1 MIPITAPAAATTQPV
16 EAAVGFGANL
26 GDKLANL
33 AAALAAIRAIPGV
46 ALLAK
51 SGVYETEP
59 VDVPPEFA
67 DKPFAN
73 AVAVFA
79 VASMTSDEWSRR
91 LHAIEDALLRTRG
104 RVPHLP
110 RTIDLDLLTFGD
122 EIRNDPHLR
131 LPHPQIASR
140 RFVCQPLAEIRPN
153 LILPTRTEPITR
165 LLKKLP
171 EKPAVRL
178 TEHEFGGN

>member
-1 MIPITAPAAATTQPV
+1 MNTDCERT

-26 GDKLANL
+26 GERLANL
-33 AAALAAIRAIPGV
+33 SDALARIRALPGV
-46 ALLAK
+46 ELLAK
-51 SGVYETEP
+51 SSVYETEP

-79 VASMTSDEWSRR
+79 VTMPVAEWSRR
-91 LHAIEDALLRTRG
+91 LHAIEDDMLRVRG
-104 RVPHLP
+104 RVPHMP

-122 EIRNDPHLR
+122 EIRDEPHLR
-131 LPHPQIASR
+131 LPHPQIRSR

-153 LILPTRTEPITR
+153 LTPPGHDETIAETLA
-165 LLKKLP
+165 KLP
-171 EKPAVRL
+171 NEPKVKL
-178 TEHEFGGN
+178 MTDKW